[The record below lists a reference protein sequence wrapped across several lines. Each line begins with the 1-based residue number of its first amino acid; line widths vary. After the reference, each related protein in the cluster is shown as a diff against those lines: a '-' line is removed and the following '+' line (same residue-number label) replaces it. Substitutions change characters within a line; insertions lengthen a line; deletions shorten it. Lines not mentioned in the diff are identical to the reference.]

1 MAKFW
6 ERRNAVQHYTGAHN
20 VVGLLI
26 EGESAGALQHV
37 RLVTSGNF
45 CADFVNDFLE
55 SSELVASVFGVF
67 VGYRQVRRDA
77 VDLDIR
83 HSRHAL
89 EHFVRDILHNTH
101 SSHAGVDLEIDG
113 RWLQTI
119 ERLSF
124 LQTGDGGD
132 KTVLGNNRAFLGSGG
147 GADEHWMFPPVAA
160 PRSLSQVGH
169 ATKI

>member
-1 MAKFW
+1 MAKFR

-67 VGYRQVRRDA
+67 VGYRHVRRDA

-132 KTVLGNNRAFLGSGG
+132 KTVLGNNRAFLRSGG
-147 GADEHWMFPPVAA
+147 AEYHDRMWQRFAQ
-160 PRSLSQVGH
+160 RQSFLKISH
-169 ATKI
+169 AK